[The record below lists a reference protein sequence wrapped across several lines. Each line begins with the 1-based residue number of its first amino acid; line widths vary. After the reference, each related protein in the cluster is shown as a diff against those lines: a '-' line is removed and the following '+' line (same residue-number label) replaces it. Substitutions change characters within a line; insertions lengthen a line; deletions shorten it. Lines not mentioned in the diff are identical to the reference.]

1 MGAAGG
7 DCGPA
12 KGSQGRLG
20 SNVAVI
26 VWVLLEVAVSEA
38 VSEAVGER
46 VAVRTAV
53 TEGVAV
59 GAQLASSRLMVISSH
74 RVEISLE
81 FLRPLVMDDIYPI
94 VPWQDYSIKKGIIFY
109 THFVQVW

>member
-74 RVEISLE
+74 RVEIMAE
-81 FLRPLVMDDIYPI
+81 FLRPFIVDYIYPI
-94 VPWQDYSIKKGIIFY
+94 VP
-109 THFVQVW
+109 